1 MTLRPF
7 GSVSSTKSIR
17 SSGLAPPWIVLL
29 FAACAPAVP
38 AATHNRETATKRSLI
53 QTSNDLV
60 PGGWTGAAGRGQARY
75 EGGQA
80 GERLFPLMGGSVAVH
95 PQLRLRIEDF
105 AASGL
110 TAIYDRGLSE
120 D

>member
-17 SSGLAPPWIVLL
+17 SSGLPPCIVLL

-60 PGGWTGAAGRGQARY
+60 PGGWTGAVGRGQARY